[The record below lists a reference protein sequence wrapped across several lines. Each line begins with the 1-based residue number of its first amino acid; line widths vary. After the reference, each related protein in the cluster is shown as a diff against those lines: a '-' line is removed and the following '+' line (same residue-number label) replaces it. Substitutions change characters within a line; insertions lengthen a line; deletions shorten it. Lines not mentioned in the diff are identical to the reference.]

1 MIDCP
6 NDLLSF
12 LFSCT
17 QLNSEL
23 HFIKGVPVSKNS
35 NMKTIRIAQWISVLL
50 EFFPQWTGF
59 VDLY

>member
-1 MIDCP
+1 MICCP

-17 QLNSEL
+17 QLNTEI
-23 HFIKGVPVSKNS
+23 HYIQGVSVSKNS
-35 NMKTIRIAQWISVLL
+35 NMKTIRIAQQICVLL